1 MLFINYVLV
10 IIDNFEKYPMDRLLF
25 SAPFK
30 AVFTNLGKSGRLL
43 YSKTPTG
50 ANAPR
55 DSLLKRCLLCAGA
68 VI

>member
-1 MLFINYVLV
+1 
-10 IIDNFEKYPMDRLLF
+10 MDRLLF

-30 AVFTNLGKSGRLL
+30 AVFTNLGTTGRLL

-50 ANAPR
+50 ANAPW
-55 DSLLKRCLLCAGA
+55 DSLLHRCPLCTGV

>member
-1 MLFINYVLV
+1 MLFISYVIV
-10 IIDNFEKYPMDRLLF
+10 IIEFFKKYSMDRLLF

-30 AVFTNLGKSGRLL
+30 AVFTNLGTTGRLL

-50 ANAPR
+50 ANAPW
-55 DSLLKRCLLCAGA
+55 DSLLHRCPLCTGV